1 MGSFYT
7 KLFKNKYTVEDCIEK
22 DIGDKYIILD
32 KYDPDMIPPNFI
44 LA

>member
-1 MGSFYT
+1 MGDFYT
-7 KLFKNKYTVEDCIEK
+7 KLFKNKYTVDDCIEK
-22 DIGDKYIILD
+22 DIGD

>member
-7 KLFKNKYTVEDCIEK
+7 KLFENKYTVEDCIGK
-22 DIGDKYIILD
+22 DIDR
-32 KYDPDMIPPNFI
+32 YDPDMIPPNFI